1 MSLTLVMKNYYTK
14 RNVRGRAPV
23 YLEHDYHSLFRL
35 KLKILMQRVILNGLL
50 FEQFFPSKPGTQL
63 HL

>member
-14 RNVRGRAPV
+14 RNVRGRAPI

-35 KLKILMQRVILNGLL
+35 KLKIFMQRVILNGLL
-50 FEQFFPSKPGTQL
+50 L
-63 HL
+63 